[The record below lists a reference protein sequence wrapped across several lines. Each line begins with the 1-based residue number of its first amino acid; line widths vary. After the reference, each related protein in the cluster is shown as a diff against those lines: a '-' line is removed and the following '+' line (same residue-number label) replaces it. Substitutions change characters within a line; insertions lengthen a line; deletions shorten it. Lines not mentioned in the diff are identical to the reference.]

1 MSTLWP
7 QSILKT
13 VFSLGLNWF
22 HLGISFRIYRYGI
35 YIKRVALTILNGKK
49 KHNIAA
55 KCLPWIAILIERDTL
70 GHKICRLLTADD
82 WCDQRHSIPEISQ
95 LQFAYN
101 LPADREIYS
110 GSDRFIDSCQMCARL
125 SKQGTRSQKKRF
137 LTNIDM
143 LFFPNFCFNTLAK
156 CSFIQRKF
164 FFLSASK

>member
-1 MSTLWP
+1 VLRWQFWM
-7 QSILKT
+7 
-13 VFSLGLNWF
+13 
-22 HLGISFRIYRYGI
+22 
-35 YIKRVALTILNGKK
+35 AKK

-125 SKQGTRSQKKRF
+125 SKQGTRSQKKEISNEYRYAIFSQFSFQHIGKMF
-137 LTNIDM
+137 LYS
-143 LFFPNFCFNTLAK
+143 K
-156 CSFIQRKF
+156 KV
-164 FFLSASK
+164 FLSLCQQIKINKIK